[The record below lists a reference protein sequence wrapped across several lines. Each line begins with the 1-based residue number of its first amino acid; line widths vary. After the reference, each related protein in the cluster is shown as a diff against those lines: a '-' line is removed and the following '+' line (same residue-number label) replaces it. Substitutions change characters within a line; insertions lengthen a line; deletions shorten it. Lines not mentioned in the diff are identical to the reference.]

1 MSTFPNY
8 SCPLQIQARK
18 KSGITYY
25 SYKIYKQRN
34 QTPPLCIWRTILSDT
49 KILSLNYHVSG
60 KQSKAVH
67 GFVLRAFNLTFF
79 LVMYSWNNQKQS
91 RIYFVFV
98 SLSELQLNSFPKLM
112 IFMCKKV
119 RLQELVQSTSLILFS
134 LPKQS
139 LKAYIITGNGII
151 ARKKKS

>member
-18 KSGITYY
+18 KWNNILQLENIQAKEPNT
-25 SYKIYKQRN
+25 
-34 QTPPLCIWRTILSDT
+34 TPLYMKRRTILSDS
-49 KILSLNYHVSG
+49 KILSLNYHVSD
-60 KQSKAVH
+60 KQSKAIH

-79 LVMYSWNNQKQS
+79 FFLGNVSLKQS
-91 RIYFVFV
+91 KAKQNLLCVWVFEWTV
-98 SLSELQLNSFPKLM
+98 IKF
-112 IFMCKKV
+112 F
-119 RLQELVQSTSLILFS
+119 RLQELIQSTFLILFS

-139 LKAYIITGNGII
+139 LKAYIITGKGII